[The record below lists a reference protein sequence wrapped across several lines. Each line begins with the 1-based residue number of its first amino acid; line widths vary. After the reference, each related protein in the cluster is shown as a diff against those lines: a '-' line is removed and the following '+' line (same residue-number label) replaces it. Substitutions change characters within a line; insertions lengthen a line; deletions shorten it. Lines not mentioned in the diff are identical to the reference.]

1 MSEEVELVDHA
12 TSYRVRRISGEV
24 ELVDHATGYWV
35 TCERRPAIG

>member
-12 TSYRVRRISGEV
+12 TRYWVRRMSE

-35 TCERRPAIG
+35 TERRGDK